1 MDISDVPQEGNRTL
15 GHHRKA
21 LYAKD
26 ANGRMVLVASKGSE
40 LDEAVTLQA
49 VDRLNGFA
57 EAARQRCIAGQT
69 APLEVWMWTQRMDV
83 PLLSQVTGL
92 WQWRIRRH
100 FRPAVFATLSS
111 ALLQRYAQ
119 ALGLEPD
126 QLKHMPE
133 ARPAP

>member
-15 GHHRKA
+15 GNHRKA

-26 ANGRMVLVASKGSE
+26 ANGRMVLVASRGSE

-49 VDRLNGFA
+49 VDRLHAFA
-57 EAARQRCIAGQT
+57 EAARQRFQVGQT
-69 APLEVWMWTQRMDV
+69 SPLEVWMWTQRMDLA
-83 PLLSQVTGL
+83 LLSQVTGI

-100 FRPAVFATLSS
+100 FRPPVFARLSP

-119 ALGLEPD
+119 ALGLSVK
-126 QLKHMPE
+126 QLQQLP
-133 ARPAP
+133 